1 MSVRLPAVAGY
12 FYPKDRESLREEIK
26 RCFLH
31 RLGPGKLPESASEF
45 TGRMLGLVSPHAGYV
60 YSGPVAA
67 HGYFELALSGKPDVV
82 IILGPNHHAYG
93 DPIALSSCE
102 VWETPLG
109 SLEVDLEL
117 SKEIARKSKVAS
129 FDDMAHRYE
138 HSIEVQLPFL
148 QFVFG
153 SEFRI
158 VPISMMLQ
166 NPEASRLLGIAI
178 ASAIKEH
185 GLRAY
190 VIASSDMTH
199 YEPQEVAE
207 RKDKLAIQRIL
218 ELDYKGLYDV
228 VIEQDVTMCGY
239 GPVMTL
245 IVTAKELGAYSAK
258 LLKYATSGDVTG
270 DYSAVVGYASVGF
283 YRIED

>member
-1 MSVRLPAVAGY
+1 M
-12 FYPKDRESLREEIK
+12 
-26 RCFLH
+26 
-31 RLGPGKLPESASEF
+31 EF

-117 SKEIARKSKVAS
+117 SKEIARRSKVAS
-129 FDDMAHRYE
+129 FDDTAHRYE

-185 GLRAY
+185 ELRAY

-218 ELDYKGLYDV
+218 GLDYKGLYDV

-270 DYSAVVGYASVGF
+270 DYSAVVGYASIGF